1 MYKLDLPVDYKE
13 ASAIERRRNVEE
25 QRKSRIF
32 NARVRTIGI
41 DPQALEQQARDK
53 QEQEEYE
60 RRRHEAFAS
69 DAVRNDLIAQL
80 LEQRQEQDIRELNKA
95 ENDFRAL
102 HQQPGNRREWDL
114 YDPEALKKDKP
125 ARVCDDDPRCGISS
139 IQKFDGEDLNN
150 KARNKFQQEQLR
162 EWHTQQMNERD
173 QAKRNQDMADRLY
186 ELKMRELDQRA
197 LELQDAEE
205 QCRRAINHSTKDFN
219 AALDRDRKEK
229 EALSR
234 QQQLDDNATE
244 IANHIY
250 GDILTENPSVAQSAF
265 GPHRVIPDRWKGMSP
280 AQLEAIRKQQD
291 LQRMEL
297 DRLKQEEELK
307 DKEWE
312 RQQVANARAALLL
325 EREMARKKQD
335 MDRQMADENRRL
347 SQEQK
352 AHKDYLYKEVYTNPP
367 TAAYF
372 MQFNTTTR

>member
-1 MYKLDLPVDYKE
+1 MII
-13 ASAIERRRNVEE
+13 S
-25 QRKSRIF
+25 
-32 NARVRTIGI
+32 
-41 DPQALEQQARDK
+41 
-53 QEQEEYE
+53 
-60 RRRHEAFAS
+60 AS

-205 QCRRAINHSTKDFN
+205 QCRRAINLATKDFN
-219 AALDRDRKEK
+219 AALV
-229 EALSR
+229 SR
-234 QQQLDDNATE
+234 GYR
-244 IANHIY
+244 HM
-250 GDILTENPSVAQSAF
+250 
-265 GPHRVIPDRWKGMSP
+265 K
-280 AQLEAIRKQQD
+280 
-291 LQRMEL
+291 
-297 DRLKQEEELK
+297 
-307 DKEWE
+307 
-312 RQQVANARAALLL
+312 LLMYCNCL
-325 EREMARKKQD
+325 
-335 MDRQMADENRRL
+335 
-347 SQEQK
+347 
-352 AHKDYLYKEVYTNPP
+352 P
-367 TAAYF
+367 
-372 MQFNTTTR
+372 